1 MRLCLH
7 LLALLGILP
16 LPHLSACPSMSIH
29 LSLGGHL
36 RRSVRSLSP
45 TPVVNMPPPPL
56 TKEKRSPLLVSSSFP
71 NGPACRFFLCPR
83 RGVVPPPRWSSFIF
97 RGRRRGLL
105 LSLFE
110 GLTPL
115 LLLLLLLP
123 GMKSG
128 DRKKEGP
135 VFLCRSRSTKRTVD
149 RRRSKSDQGS
159 LGEFLSFFFLEEGR
173 LLFAVPIG
181 LSAVV

>member
-1 MRLCLH
+1 MVLIYIPR
-7 LLALLGILP
+7 
-16 LPHLSACPSMSIH
+16 
-29 LSLGGHL
+29 
-36 RRSVRSLSP
+36 
-45 TPVVNMPPPPL
+45 
-56 TKEKRSPLLVSSSFP
+56 KEE
-71 NGPACRFFLCPR
+71 G
-83 RGVVPPPRWSSFIF
+83 
-97 RGRRRGLL
+97 GLL